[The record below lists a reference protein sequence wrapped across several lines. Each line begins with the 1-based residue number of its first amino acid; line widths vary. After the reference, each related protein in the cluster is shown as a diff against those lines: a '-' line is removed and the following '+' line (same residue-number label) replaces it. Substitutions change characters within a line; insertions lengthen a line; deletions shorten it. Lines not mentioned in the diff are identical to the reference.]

1 MIHEKLTGYEAERI
15 SRLSFRL
22 MGIGLKLR
30 DILFPVE
37 KRINSFG
44 IETGSILIDYGCGTG
59 NYTRKFSELVG
70 YNGKVYAMDIH
81 ELALK
86 CVDKKKLK
94 YNLNNVETVLTKN
107 NSCDLKKNIADV
119 IVAVDMF
126 HMVKDTG
133 SFLKEL
139 HRLIKND
146 GFLIIDPGHQSRT
159 AAREKIIKSKLW
171 ELELER
177 KDFFKYT
184 PNL

>member
-1 MIHEKLTGYEAERI
+1 MIHEKLTGYGAERI
-15 SRLSFRL
+15 SGMSFRL
-22 MGIGLKLR
+22 MAIGLKLR
-30 DILFPVE
+30 DIVFPVD

-44 IETGSILIDYGCGTG
+44 IEAGSVLIDYGCGTG
-59 NYTRKFSELVG
+59 SYTTKFSELVG
-70 YNGKVYAMDIH
+70 ENGKVYAMDIH

-94 YNLNNVETVLTKN
+94 YNLSNVEIVLTKN
-107 NSCDLKKNIADV
+107 NSCDLKKNTADV

-126 HMVKDTG
+126 HMVKDTD

-146 GFLIIDPGHQSRT
+146 GFLIIDPGHQSRS
-159 AAREKIIKSKLW
+159 AAKKKIINSKLW

-184 PNL
+184 PNI